1 MLRTNLATRPFYNER
16 LAHIVLGV
24 GFALVV
30 ALTAYNVTRIIGL
43 SRVQA
48 ELSAGAS
55 RDEARAADLS
65 SRAAAVRRSIDPPTP
80 SSILWITSACLST

>member
-43 SRVQA
+43 SLALVMRLA
-48 ELSAGAS
+48 LLGKPREPRPLFFG
-55 RDEARAADLS
+55 R
-65 SRAAAVRRSIDPPTP
+65 
-80 SSILWITSACLST
+80 